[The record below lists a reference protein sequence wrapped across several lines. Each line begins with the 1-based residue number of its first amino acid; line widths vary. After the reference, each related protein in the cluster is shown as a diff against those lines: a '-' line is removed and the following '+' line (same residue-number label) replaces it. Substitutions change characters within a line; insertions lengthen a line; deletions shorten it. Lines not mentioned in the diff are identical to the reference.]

1 MNAPQNLNF
10 VDPKAVVDQLPI
22 ELGSQVADFGCGSGY
37 FSFEF
42 ARRIGIERGIVNAL
56 DVLPS
61 ALEAVASRAKTLGL
75 TNVVTKRVNLENEQG
90 SGLAPSSMD
99 WIILKD
105 VLLQNKKKDVMLRDV
120 ARVLKPGGRALI
132 MEWNPD
138 ESLVGPEK
146 ELRVQPSELKRL
158 IEGVSLSLEK
168 ELSVGGFHY
177 GFVVK
182 KE

>member
-10 VDPKAVVDQLPI
+10 VDPKTVVDQLSI
-22 ELGSQVADFGCGSGY
+22 EPGSQVADFGCGSGY

-42 ARRIGIERGIVNAL
+42 ARRVGIEQGVVHAL

-75 TNVVTKRVNLENEQG
+75 PNVVTKRVNLENEQG
-90 SGLAPSSMD
+90 SGLAPLSMD
-99 WIILKD
+99 WIVLKD
-105 VLLQNKKKDVMLRDV
+105 VLLQNKKKDVMLREV
-120 ARVLKPGGRALI
+120 SRVLKPGGRALI
-132 MEWNPD
+132 MEWSPD
-138 ESLVGPEK
+138 EALVGPEK
-146 ELRVQPSELKRL
+146 ELRVQPADLKLL
-158 IEGVSLSLEK
+158 IEAVHLSVEK

-182 KE
+182 K